1 MLGSGVHG
9 AWEETRSNSVITGA
23 CPGPSSSRWNAAR
36 LYWSGIGP
44 KLNAGPWEP
53 RSYRS

>member
-44 KLNAGPWEP
+44 KLNAGPW
-53 RSYRS
+53 